1 MSDDARPSYLIIED
15 NDAYARRLKRVLRK
29 WGNATVVHSVRDAKL
44 AIAARSWAALLID
57 IGLPDGSGLDV
68 LEVLRALRPTTPALV
83 LTGHREPAAINRACE
98 LGASYAVK
106 PVSSSLIDAFVQ
118 SAASLRARLAFG
130 ADTWG
135 QRYALSAAERDVL
148 LRSALGESRE
158 RIAAA
163 RKCSTL
169 TVKKQCAHILRKTGD
184 ATLHNAVARLM
195 REIVGV

>member
-1 MSDDARPSYLIIED
+1 LSDDARPSYLVIED
-15 NDAYARRLKRVLRK
+15 NEAYGRRLKRVLRK
-29 WGNATVVHSVRDAKL
+29 WGNATVVRSVREAKA
-44 AIAARSWAALLID
+44 AIHARPWGALLID

-106 PVSSSLIDAFVQ
+106 PVPSSLIDAFVQ
-118 SAASLRARLAFG
+118 SAASIRQRLAVG
-130 ADTWG
+130 AEGWG
-135 QRYALSAAERDVL
+135 QRYGLSAAERDVL

-158 RIAAA
+158 RIAAM

-169 TVKKQCAHILRKTGD
+169 TVKKQCSHILRKTGD
-184 ATLHNAVARLM
+184 STLHDAVARLM
-195 REIVGV
+195 RELVGV